1 MFKEASSG
9 LKRME
14 GLMRSSIVMKGLPP
28 RREVDDGVGGLLDA
42 VRGTARTPRPL
53 VGPAGLGVARVK
65 MQDRGTCLGGLER
78 RVDDLVRRDGQ
89 VGRHGRGVDR
99 PGHGAGD
106 DDLAVV
112 RR

>member
-1 MFKEASSG
+1 
-9 LKRME
+9 
-14 GLMRSSIVMKGLPP
+14 MRSSIVMKGLPP
-28 RREVDDGVGGLLDA
+28 L
-42 VRGTARTPRPL
+42 VRFTTALVACLMRARNGSNARPL

-78 RVDDLVRRDGQ
+78 RVDDVVRRDGQ
-89 VGRHGRGVDR
+89 VGRHGRGVNR
-99 PGHGAGD
+99 PGDGAGD